1 MESSE
6 PKKYPP
12 TAKKLRDLKKKGQF
26 PKTELAQPTLE
37 LVVFTLVF
45 IAALY
50 LAFEH
55 INQWIEMMLYADVSI
70 GLSSMMAQLWW
81 AIAGLV
87 GLKLVVTLLNWV
99 VLNKTVVNTEALGF
113 KIEKI
118 NPVNGFKNIFGLEAM
133 SRALRKVLELL
144 FLLFLLKYIFD
155 VIGGDLTSL
164 WEMNNQSYF
173 IYHLMM
179 FIGLCSAVFVVFGL
193 CVGSVDYLVERF
205 HFHKKN
211 RMTFTEMK
219 NEMKE
224 TEGAPEIKSE
234 RRRRMRE
241 VMESPMTIGRK
252 PTFAIANPTHIL
264 VPICYEPGI
273 DKAPVVLTIR
283 TNSFAKEERQRLAA
297 LNVPVIENKPLA
309 RALYKTMKIGE
320 AHIPKEFYRDV
331 AVIISTL
338 RKDKKRGK

>member
-26 PKTELAQPTLE
+26 PKTELAEPTLE

-55 INQWIEMMLYADVSI
+55 MNQWIEMMLYADVRV
-70 GLSSMMAQLWW
+70 GLSSLVALLG
-81 AIAGLV
+81 AVIALLV
-87 GLKLVVTLLNWV
+87 GLKLIVTLLNWV
-99 VLNKTVVNTEALGF
+99 LLNKTVVNTDSIGF

-118 NPVNGFKNIFGLEAM
+118 NPINGFKNVFGLEAM

-155 VIGGDLTSL
+155 VFGGELTSMR
-164 WEMNNQSYF
+164 EINNQSYF
-173 IYHLMM
+173 IYYLMIL
-179 FIGLCSAVFVVFGL
+179 IGLSSVVFIVYGV

-205 HFHKKN
+205 HFHKKH

-224 TEGAPEIKSE
+224 TEGSPEIKSE

-241 VMESPMTIGRK
+241 VMDTPITKGRK
-252 PTFAIANPTHIL
+252 PTFALANPTHIL
-264 VPICYEPGI
+264 IPICYEPGI

-283 TNSFAKEERQRLAA
+283 TDSFAKDERLRLEVM
-297 LNVPVIENKPLA
+297 NVPIIENRRLA
-309 RALYKTMKIGE
+309 RALYKKMKTGD
-320 AHIPKEFYRDV
+320 AHIPKEFYRDI
-331 AVIISTL
+331 AIIISTL
-338 RKDKKRGK
+338 RRQEKSGN

>member
-45 IAALY
+45 IVALY

-87 GLKLVVTLLNWV
+87 GLKLVITLLNWV

-144 FLLFLLKYIFD
+144 FLLFFVEIHLRRDWGRFDITVGNEQSELFYLLPDD
-155 VIGGDLTSL
+155 VYWI
-164 WEMNNQSYF
+164 
-173 IYHLMM
+173 
-179 FIGLCSAVFVVFGL
+179 VFC
-193 CVGSVDYLVERF
+193 CVCCVWLVCR
-205 HFHKKN
+205 
-211 RMTFTEMK
+211 
-219 NEMKE
+219 
-224 TEGAPEIKSE
+224 
-234 RRRRMRE
+234 
-241 VMESPMTIGRK
+241 
-252 PTFAIANPTHIL
+252 
-264 VPICYEPGI
+264 
-273 DKAPVVLTIR
+273 
-283 TNSFAKEERQRLAA
+283 
-297 LNVPVIENKPLA
+297 
-309 RALYKTMKIGE
+309 
-320 AHIPKEFYRDV
+320 
-331 AVIISTL
+331 
-338 RKDKKRGK
+338 